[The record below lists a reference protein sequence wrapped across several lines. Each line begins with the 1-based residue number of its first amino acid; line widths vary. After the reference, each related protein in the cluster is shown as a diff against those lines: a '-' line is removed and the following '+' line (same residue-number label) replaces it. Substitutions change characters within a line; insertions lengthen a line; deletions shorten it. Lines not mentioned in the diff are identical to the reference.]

1 MQIRRA
7 HSRAPLQELAP
18 RFHAVVLVPTLAGE
32 EAIIMR
38 YSSGIEMD
46 AGWRP
51 LVGFREGDQ
60 GRRGAW
66 ALISAAKRDLRLL
79 RWRL

>member
-1 MQIRRA
+1 MRPYKNWLYDFMQ
-7 HSRAPLQELAP
+7 SYLS
-18 RFHAVVLVPTLAGE
+18 PTLAGE
-32 EAIIMR
+32 EALIRR

-46 AGWRP
+46 AGRRP
-51 LVGFREGDQ
+51 LIGFREGDQ